1 VITIVAGLPRSGTS
15 MLMQLLAAG
24 GMEPLTD
31 GRRVADPDNPRGY
44 LEFEPATNL
53 ARDVSWIPLARGKVV
68 KLALPLLPH
77 LPGGEAYRILI
88 IERDPAEVIAS
99 QRAMLKRLGR
109 AGASLDDTSLAV
121 EYRRQRERVLRWLGG
136 RPEVAVLPLGY
147 GTVLSD
153 PQGTAVRV
161 ASFLGTSFGLG
172 TSFDDDAAAA
182 AIDPALRR
190 QVA

>member
-1 VITIVAGLPRSGTS
+1 
-15 MLMQLLAAG
+15 MQLLAAG

-31 GRRVADPDNPRGY
+31 GLRVPDPDNPRGY

-53 ARDVSWIPLARGKVV
+53 ARDVSWLPLARGKVV

-88 IERDPAEVIAS
+88 IERDAAEVIAS

-109 AGASLDDTSLAV
+109 AGASLDDVSLAA
-121 EYRRQRERVLRWLGG
+121 EYRRQRERILRWLGA

-147 GTVLSD
+147 GAVLSD
-153 PQGTAVRV
+153 PQGTAFRV
-161 ASFLGTSFGLG
+161 ASFLGG
-172 TSFDDDAAAA
+172 SFDGDAAAG